1 MAPKVNFYKLSV
13 FLYQTYKFYMADQQF
28 RNIFSPLLLL
38 REGQFIKPVEG
49 DGGVNIPIKVY
60 TDSKNLHKAA
70 NTSALVEDS
79 KLRLDLAILKESI
92 LSNDIEEFIHVEGRK
107 MLADCLTKKGASS
120 KLLMRIMK
128 TGRMEDISGKYK

>member
-1 MAPKVNFYKLSV
+1 MASSTAAEALATNDAIGEA
-13 FLYQTYKFYMADQQF
+13 LYVQAVLKEMQ
-28 RNIFSPLLLL
+28 
-38 REGQFIKPVEG
+38 G

-92 LSNDIEEFIHVEGRK
+92 LSKDIEEFIHVEGRK
-107 MLADCLTKKGASS
+107 MLADCLTKKGASA

-128 TGRMEDISGKYK
+128 TGKMEDISGKNK